1 MDNEKQKMGG
11 IRHQARKWTKKSQ
24 NFCRFENF
32 KSYLILPLLPSAH
45 LTYADGSSWVNF
57 CLCQQ
62 TSKLFTRVLVPSLV
76 V

>member
-1 MDNEKQKMGG
+1 MDNDDLGQKMD
-11 IRHQARKWTKKSQ
+11 QKKPKISQ
-24 NFCRFENF
+24 NICRFENF
-32 KSYLILPLLPSAH
+32 KSYIILPLLLAAH